1 MLGCNIWYSYSNH
14 NLFLISL
21 EGLILLQMFN
31 VNEQSKLNPQKF
43 HNKYLELFKTN
54 WDWFCNKLPSFW
66 WSNQLTVAIR
76 NIYQTF
82 DMALSALTASL
93 LSSSKVEDWTLSTRR
108 STYNSPNTFILNLI
122 LKWHIIFDIIE
133 FHTFFLIIE
142 PNSGTLHHWSIY
154 KYSSVFMQ

>member
-43 HNKYLELFKTN
+43 HNKYLDIFKTN

-66 WSNQLTVAIR
+66 WSNQLTVAIP

-93 LSSSKVEDWTLSTRR
+93 LSSSKVEDCTLSTRR
-108 STYNSPNTFILNLI
+108 STYNSPNMFILNLI
-122 LKWHIIFDIIE
+122 LKWHIIFDIYWISY
-133 FHTFFLIIE
+133 FFF
-142 PNSGTLHHWSIY
+142 NHWA
-154 KYSSVFMQ
+154 

>member
-31 VNEQSKLNPQKF
+31 VNEQSKLNP
-43 HNKYLELFKTN
+43 NKYLDFFKTN
-54 WDWFCNKLPSFW
+54 WYWFCNKLPSFW
-66 WSNQLTVAIR
+66 WSNQLTVAIP

-93 LSSSKVEDWTLSTRR
+93 LSSSKVEDCTLSTRR

-154 KYSSVFMQ
+154 KYSSVSMQ